1 MSTLVF
7 DTLHFANQLKTV
19 GVPEPQAE
27 MQAELMADFAKEQK
41 DQLDARETL
50 LATKVDLKILEQRL
64 ENRIDKLEMKLNT
77 KIDNM
82 EYKFVIKL
90 CTMLVISISA
100 LALLLK
106 F

>member
-1 MSTLVF
+1 
-7 DTLHFANQLKTV
+7 
-19 GVPEPQAE
+19 
-27 MQAELMADFAKEQK
+27 
-41 DQLDARETL
+41 L